1 MFVINRQDDKEKV
14 SFDKILERIKLL
26 SENNLNI
33 DCGLVAQKIVGNMY
47 CGISTTKL
55 DELSARICVG
65 MFSDEPAYGDLAR
78 NICINNLHKNTSD
91 CLLET
96 YNRLYNISDKS
107 GNKFNLI
114 SKELLTIITNNADKL
129 NDIIDYKLDYK
140 LDFFG
145 FKTLEKSYLLK
156 LDDSQIIERP
166 QHMFMRVALAIHG
179 NNIDKVEQVY
189 KMMANQYF
197 THATPTLFNAGT
209 ERQQMSSCFL
219 AGMED
224 SIESIFETSGELAKI
239 SKWAGGIGL
248 SISNIRSD
256 GSLIRGT
263 GGKSS
268 GIMPLMKMLNSIATY
283 INQGG
288 KRNGSFAIYL
298 EPHHPDI
305 FTFLDSKKN
314 HGADEI
320 RARDLFYALWVS
332 DLFMERVKND
342 DDWALLC
349 PDTCKGLCDVY
360 GDEFK
365 SLYEK
370 YEGDSKFPKK
380 IVKARDVWSAILSS
394 QIETGGPYILYKDAC
409 NKKSNQKNIGV
420 IHSSNLCVAP
430 ETFILTDKGQ
440 LTISSLKDQEVNVW
454 NGTEFS
460 ATKVVQTNK
469 NTELV
474 DVSFS
479 DGSLLTCTPY
489 HKFFIQEGYNKKSV
503 SLVEAQKLEK
513 GMKLI
518 KCNYPVINNDK
529 ELVNAYTNGMFTGD
543 GTYTN
548 IVKSKSETKCRF
560 KSQKGYSYCKRHIK
574 NQKGDELSDYCEGIS
589 YTKKNHIT
597 LYGEK
602 IKLLKYLDYDSVG
615 KEKDGKLNVTLA
627 INLKDKFFVP
637 MNYSLKSKMDWLSGY
652 CDADGTIAV
661 NQCNKS
667 LQITSIE
674 KEFLIKVKLMLQTCG
689 INSKVTMSRIANKEM
704 LPDGKGGYKEYE
716 RKDCYRLLIA
726 SNELQSIVKL
736 GFDPHRLEVKIDSSI
751 QRSSVQFITVVSI
764 TNNDRKDDTYCFTEE
779 KEHKGIFNGVITS
792 QCAEIIQYSD
802 SKETAVCNLASI
814 CLPRFLE
821 EKINESYMNTF
832 EGIKLK
838 SSIEKYTNI
847 SIYTKEDCV
856 YCKLLKVFF
865 TKVGIP
871 YKEISKD
878 EDDVLKIKFP
888 NNNYKTVP
896 RVYNETEYLGGY
908 EEAYMILKPKVN
920 YKKLAEVSGLLVENL
935 NNIIDSN
942 FYPTEKTR
950 LSNNR
955 HRPMGIGVQGLADI
969 FIKLRIGFDSDE
981 AIELN
986 KKLFETIYYGAMKS
1000 SIELSKKH
1008 GTYDTFKGSPLSE
1021 GKFQF
1026 DLWNLEEKDLSGFW
1040 DWKLLRKEV
1049 IKYGA
1054 RNSLLIAV
1062 MPTASTS
1069 QIMGNNEC
1077 IEPYTS
1083 NLYVRRTIA
1092 GEFTVVNK
1100 HLVEDLISI
1109 NLWDNNTRDRLLYDR
1124 GSVKNIKN
1132 MPEFLKNIYKTVWE
1146 IKQKK
1151 CIDLSVDRA
1160 PFVCQ
1165 SQSLNIWLE
1174 SPTFDSLT
1182 SIHFYGWSKGLK
1194 TGSYYIR
1201 SKAKVNPKNFSMN
1214 VLTEQKMIEEDNECE
1229 NCSG

>member
-1 MFVINRQDDKEKV
+1 MFVINRQNNKEIV

-26 SENNLNI
+26 SISIKNI
-33 DCGLVAQKIVGNMY
+33 DCGLVSQKIVGNMY
-47 CGISTTKL
+47 SGISTTNL
-55 DELSARICVG
+55 DELSSRICMG
-65 MFSDEPAYGDLAR
+65 MFSDEPGYGDLAL
-78 NICINNLHKNTSD
+78 NICINNLHKNTSE

-96 YNRLYNISDKS
+96 YTRLYNISDKA
-107 GNKFNLI
+107 GNKFNLV
-114 SKELLTIITNNADKL
+114 SKELLTIITENIDKL
-129 NDIIDYKLDYK
+129 NNIIDYKLDYK
-140 LDFFG
+140 IDFFG
-145 FKTLEKSYLLK
+145 FKTLERSYLLK
-156 LDDSQIIERP
+156 VDDSIIERP

-179 NNIDKVEQVY
+179 NNIDKVEKVY
-189 KMMANQYF
+189 NMMANKYF

-209 ERQQMSSCFL
+209 ERPQMSSCFL

-305 FTFLDSKKN
+305 FTFLDAKKN

-332 DLFMERVKND
+332 DLFMQRVKKNE
-342 DDWALLC
+342 DWSLLC
-349 PDTCKGLCDVY
+349 PDICKVLGDVY
-360 GDEFK
+360 GEEFK
-365 SLYEK
+365 TLYEK
-370 YEGDSKFPKK
+370 YENDSRIPKK
-380 IVKARDVWSAILSS
+380 VVKARDVWSAILSS
-394 QIETGGPYILYKDAC
+394 QIETGGPYILYKDSC

-420 IHSSNLCVAP
+420 IRSSNLCVAP

-440 LTISSLKDQEVNVW
+440 LTISSLKDQYVNVW

-460 ATKVVQTNK
+460 ATKVVQTNE

-489 HKFFIQEGYNKKSV
+489 HKFFIQEEYNKNNV
-503 SLVEAQKLEK
+503 SLIEAHNLKK

-518 KCNYPVINNDK
+518 KCKYPVIDNDK
-529 ELVNAYTNGMFTGD
+529 ELVNAYTNGIFTGD

-548 IVKSKSETKCRF
+548 IHQSKSEKKCEF
-560 KSQKGYSYCKRHIK
+560 KSQNGYSYCKRHIK
-574 NQKGDELSDYCEGIS
+574 NQKGQEISEYCQGIS
-589 YTKKNHIT
+589 YTKKNHIA

-602 IKLLKYLDYDSVG
+602 INLLKYLDYDSVG
-615 KEKDGKLNVTLA
+615 KEKDGKLNVTLT

-652 CDADGTIAV
+652 CDADGTIVV
-661 NQCNKS
+661 NQGNKS

-726 SNELQSIVKL
+726 SNELQSIVTL
-736 GFDPHRLEVKIDSSI
+736 GFNPYRLQVKIDSSI
-751 QRSSVQFITVVSI
+751 QRSSVHFITVVSV
-764 TNNDRKDDTYCFTEE
+764 TNNDRKDNTFCFNEE

-821 EKINESYMNTF
+821 EQINESYMNTF
-832 EGIKLK
+832 DGKRLK
-838 SSIEKYTNI
+838 NSIEKYTNI
-847 SIYTKEDCV
+847 SIYTKDDCV

-865 TKVGIP
+865 TKVGIT
-871 YKEISKD
+871 YKEISK
-878 EDDVLKIKFP
+878 EDDETLKLKFP
-888 NNNYKTVP
+888 NNEFKTVP
-896 RVYNETEYLGGY
+896 RVYNNTEYLGGY
-908 EEAYMILKPKVN
+908 QEAYLILKPKVN
-920 YKKLAEVSGLLVENL
+920 FQKLADASGMLVENL

-950 LSNNR
+950 FSNNR

-969 FIKLRIGFDSDE
+969 FIKLRIPFDSIE

-986 KKLFETIYYGAMKS
+986 KKLFETIYFGAMKS
-1000 SIELSKKH
+1000 SIELSKKN
-1008 GTYDTFKGSPLSE
+1008 GSYDTFKGSPLSQ

-1040 DWKLLRKEV
+1040 DWTLLRKNV

-1100 HLVEDLISI
+1100 HLVNDLISI
-1109 NLWDNNTRDRLLYDR
+1109 DLWNDNTRDRLLYDR

-1132 MPEFLKNIYKTVWE
+1132 MPDFLKNIYKTVWE

-1151 CIDLSVDRA
+1151 CIDLSADRA

-1174 SPTFDSLT
+1174 SPTYDSLT

-1214 VLTEQKMIEEDNECE
+1214 VITEQKMIEEDKECE
-1229 NCSG
+1229 SCSG